1 MASRTYSKII
11 AFRRARRDNFYKGR
25 LVMEVVY
32 RCCCGIDVHKK
43 VIVACLVNGGEQ
55 ELREF
60 GTTTSEIKTL
70 ANWLTES
77 GCEMIAMES
86 TGVFWKPLYNL
97 FELMDLDAMI
107 VNAAHMKA
115 LPGRKTDVKDAEW
128 IADLLRHGLLK
139 ASYIPNREQREL
151 REITRYRKSLT
162 EERCREVNRLQKIL
176 EGANI
181 KLDSVVKDITGKS
194 ARKLLQRIIDDDIPD
209 SDEVSKL
216 VHGRMRPKLD
226 QIVASIEGITTP
238 LQRKLLAQIIDH
250 IDDLNR
256 RIGELDKLVQEYMA
270 EYEAAIEAIDE
281 IPGIARRSAEVILA
295 EIGLDM
301 GRFPSAAHLCSWAGV
316 CPGNYQSAGRRKH
329 GKTTKGNKALK
340 TILTQCAKSAKT
352 VKSSYFFAQY
362 QRISARRG
370 KNRATLAVAHSMLIA
385 IYHILKNKTAF
396 HDLGSDYY
404 DSFNRDRKINSYLK
418 RLKALG
424 WEPDAI
430 PSSA

>member
-1 MASRTYSKII
+1 
-11 AFRRARRDNFYKGR
+11 
-25 LVMEVVY
+25 MEVVY

-60 GTTTSEIKTL
+60 GTTTSEIKSL

-86 TGVFWKPLYNL
+86 TGVSWKPLYNL
-97 FELMDLDAMI
+97 FELMDLNAII

-139 ASYIPNREQREL
+139 ASYIPSREQREL

-162 EERCREVNRLQKIL
+162 EERTREVNRLQKIL

-209 SDEVSKL
+209 SEEVSKL

-256 RIGELDKLVQEYMA
+256 RIGELDKLVQEYMT
-270 EYEAAIEAIDE
+270 EYESAIEAIDE

-295 EIGLDM
+295 EIGTDM
-301 GRFPSAAHLCSWAGV
+301 SRFPSAAHLCSWAGV

-329 GKTTKGNKALK
+329 GKTTKDYLLKVKAKNVDWQK
-340 TILTQCAKSAKT
+340 T
-352 VKSSYFFAQY
+352 
-362 QRISARRG
+362 
-370 KNRATLAVAHSMLIA
+370 
-385 IYHILKNKTAF
+385 
-396 HDLGSDYY
+396 
-404 DSFNRDRKINSYLK
+404 
-418 RLKALG
+418 
-424 WEPDAI
+424 
-430 PSSA
+430 

>member
-1 MASRTYSKII
+1 
-11 AFRRARRDNFYKGR
+11 
-25 LVMEVVY
+25 
-32 RCCCGIDVHKK
+32 
-43 VIVACLVNGGEQ
+43 
-55 ELREF
+55 
-60 GTTTSEIKTL
+60 
-70 ANWLTES
+70 
-77 GCEMIAMES
+77 
-86 TGVFWKPLYNL
+86 
-97 FELMDLDAMI
+97 MDLDAMI

-209 SDEVSKL
+209 SDEVSK
-216 VHGRMRPKLD
+216 
-226 QIVASIEGITTP
+226 
-238 LQRKLLAQIIDH
+238 
-250 IDDLNR
+250 
-256 RIGELDKLVQEYMA
+256 
-270 EYEAAIEAIDE
+270 
-281 IPGIARRSAEVILA
+281 
-295 EIGLDM
+295 
-301 GRFPSAAHLCSWAGV
+301 
-316 CPGNYQSAGRRKH
+316 
-329 GKTTKGNKALK
+329 
-340 TILTQCAKSAKT
+340 
-352 VKSSYFFAQY
+352 
-362 QRISARRG
+362 
-370 KNRATLAVAHSMLIA
+370 
-385 IYHILKNKTAF
+385 TAF

>member
-1 MASRTYSKII
+1 
-11 AFRRARRDNFYKGR
+11 
-25 LVMEVVY
+25 MEVVY

-43 VIVACLVNGGEQ
+43 VIVACLNNGGEQ
-55 ELREF
+55 DLREF
-60 GTTTSEIKTL
+60 GTTTSEIKYL
-70 ANWLTES
+70 AKWLTES

-97 FELMDLDAMI
+97 FELMDLDAI
-107 VNAAHMKA
+107 VVNAAHMKA

-162 EERCREVNRLQKIL
+162 EERCRETNRLQKIL

-181 KLDSVVKDITGKS
+181 KLDSVVKDINGKS
-194 ARKLLQRIIDDDIPD
+194 ARKLLERIIEDDVPT
-209 SDEVSKL
+209 SEKEVSKI
-216 VHGRMRPKLD
+216 VHGRLHSKLG
-226 QIVASIEGITTP
+226 QLVTAIEGITTP
-238 LQRKLLAQIIDH
+238 LQRKLLAQVIDH

-256 RIGELDKLVQEYMA
+256 RIANLDKLVHDYMDEYV
-270 EYEAAIEAIDE
+270 AAIAALCE

-301 GRFPSAAHLCSWAGV
+301 SRFPSAAHLCSWAGV
-316 CPGNYQSAGRRKH
+316 CPGNYQSAGHRKH

-340 TILTQCAKSAKT
+340 TILTQCAKSARS
-352 VKSSYFFAQY
+352 VKKSYFSTQY

-385 IYHILKNKTAF
+385 IYHMLKNNVPF
-396 HDLGSDYY
+396 RDLGADYY
-404 DSFNRDRKINSYLK
+404 DSFNRDKKIHGYLK

-424 WEPDAI
+424 WEPDTL
-430 PSSA
+430 PGSA

>member
-1 MASRTYSKII
+1 
-11 AFRRARRDNFYKGR
+11 
-25 LVMEVVY
+25 MEVVY

-43 VIVACLVNGGEQ
+43 VIVACLINGGEQ

-128 IADLLRHGLLK
+128 IADLLRHGLLR
-139 ASYIPNREQREL
+139 ASYIPSREQREL

-209 SDEVSKL
+209 SDEVSRL
-216 VHGRMRPKLD
+216 IHGRMRSKLD
-226 QIVASIEGITTP
+226 QIVASIDGITTP

-256 RIGELDKLVQEYMA
+256 RIGELDKLVQAYMT

-295 EIGLDM
+295 EIGIDM
-301 GRFPSAAHLCSWAGV
+301 SRFPSAAHLCSWAGI

-329 GKTTKGNKALK
+329 GKATKGNKALK

-352 VKSSYFFAQY
+352 VKSSYFSAQY
-362 QRISARRG
+362 QRITARRG

-385 IYHILKNKTAF
+385 IYHILSKKVAF
-396 HDLGSDYY
+396 RDLGADYY

-424 WEPDAI
+424 WEPDPI

>member
-1 MASRTYSKII
+1 
-11 AFRRARRDNFYKGR
+11 
-25 LVMEVVY
+25 MEVVY

-86 TGVFWKPLYNL
+86 TGVLWKPLYNL

-226 QIVASIEGITTP
+226 QIVASIEGITTL

-270 EYEAAIEAIDE
+270 EYEAAIKAIDE

>member
-1 MASRTYSKII
+1 
-11 AFRRARRDNFYKGR
+11 
-25 LVMEVVY
+25 MEVVY

-86 TGVFWKPLYNL
+86 TGEFWKPLYNL

-216 VHGRMRPKLD
+216 VHGRMRPKLE

-362 QRISARRG
+362 RRISARRG

-430 PSSA
+430 SNSA